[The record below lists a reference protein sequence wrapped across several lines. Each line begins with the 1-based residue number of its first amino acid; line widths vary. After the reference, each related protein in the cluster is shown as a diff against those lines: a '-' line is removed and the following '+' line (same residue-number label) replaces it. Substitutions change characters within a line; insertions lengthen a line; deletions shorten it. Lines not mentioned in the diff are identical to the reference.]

1 MLIDGANEVYMI
13 DRDNAVFHVP
23 NLEFPRRKDLNAH
36 MQNTLVDG
44 VSNLRPRKKYCL
56 FPVTV

>member
-23 NLEFPRRKDLNAH
+23 GLHFPYRKDMNRTLKD
-36 MQNTLVDG
+36 TLVDG
-44 VSNLRPRKKYCL
+44 VDIINIRNNSWKP
-56 FPVTV
+56 